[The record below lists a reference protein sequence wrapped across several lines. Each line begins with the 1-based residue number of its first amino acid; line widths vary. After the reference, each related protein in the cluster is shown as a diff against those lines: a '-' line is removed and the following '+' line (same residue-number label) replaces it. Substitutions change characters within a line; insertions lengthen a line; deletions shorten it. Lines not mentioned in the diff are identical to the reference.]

1 MIIFNLTIDL
11 ARLGAH
17 RSADNL
23 IREIAKIL
31 HVDRDNVVLCS
42 VYGSIS
48 EYRLGIK
55 IEGDM
60 KKARFLMSKLKNAK
74 LAPIKNVKLQEV
86 KEVKYDQTNRA
97 KILSS

>member
-11 ARLGAH
+11 ALLDAH

-42 VYGSIS
+42 VHGSIS
-48 EYRLGIK
+48 EYRLRIGT
-55 IEGDM
+55 EGDI
-60 KKARFLMSKLKNAK
+60 KKARFLMSRLKTAG
-74 LAPIKNVKLQEV
+74 LAPIKSVQLRQIK
-86 KEVKYDQTNRA
+86 RR
-97 KILSS
+97 

>member
-11 ARLGAH
+11 ARLDAH

-31 HVDRDNVVLCS
+31 HVNRDNIVLSS

-48 EYRLGIK
+48 EYRLGIET
-55 IEGDM
+55 EGDI
-60 KKARFLMSKLKNAK
+60 KKARFLMSRLKTVG
-74 LAPIKNVKLQEV
+74 LAPIKSVQLRETRRG
-86 KEVKYDQTNRA
+86 E
-97 KILSS
+97 

>member
-11 ARLGAH
+11 ARLDAH

-31 HVDRDNVVLCS
+31 HVNRDNIVLSS

-48 EYRLGIK
+48 EYRLGIET
-55 IEGDM
+55 EGDI
-60 KKARFLMSKLKNAK
+60 KKARFLMSRLKTAG
-74 LAPIKNVKLQEV
+74 LAPIKSVQLRETRRG
-86 KEVKYDQTNRA
+86 E
-97 KILSS
+97 

>member
-11 ARLGAH
+11 ARLDAH

-31 HVDRDNVVLCS
+31 HVNRDNIVLSS

-48 EYRLGIK
+48 EYRLGIET
-55 IEGDM
+55 EGNI
-60 KKARFLMSKLKNAK
+60 KKARFLMSRLKTAG
-74 LAPIKNVKLQEV
+74 LAPIKSVQLRQ
-86 KEVKYDQTNRA
+86 A
-97 KILSS
+97 KRGE